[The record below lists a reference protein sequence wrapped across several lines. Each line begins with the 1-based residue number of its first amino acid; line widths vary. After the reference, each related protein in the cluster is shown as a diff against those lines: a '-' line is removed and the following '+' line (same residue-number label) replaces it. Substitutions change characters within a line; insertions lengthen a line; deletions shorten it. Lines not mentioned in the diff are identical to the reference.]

1 MLAAI
6 LDIAFT
12 WKARHTMDFYQ
23 RLKYVLKLV
32 VAMIW
37 TIVLPVC
44 YADSRRKHTCD
55 STEYGSWP
63 GEWCI
68 SSYMVAVAFY
78 LMTNAVEMVLFL
90 VPTVSKYIE
99 ISNCQLCM
107 ILSWWTQ
114 VRFII

>member
-44 YADSRRKHTCD
+44 YADSRRKHTCH